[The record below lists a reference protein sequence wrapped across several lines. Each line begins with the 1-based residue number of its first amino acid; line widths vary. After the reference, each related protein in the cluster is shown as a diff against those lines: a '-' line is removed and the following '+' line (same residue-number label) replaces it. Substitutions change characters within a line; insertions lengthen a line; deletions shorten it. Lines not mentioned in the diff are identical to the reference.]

1 MISVCVDLIARGQLG
16 ARRERKYMK
25 TKLHLGRSAA
35 IVACAASLAGTAAV
49 VAPTAASARATSTCA
64 NKSLLLNLEEGRKL
78 HIPVKAITVEGGVSC
93 AEAYKV
99 IAGGL
104 EGKLPNGWKS
114 AIAHFEAPEGLVP
127 QVLKKGNKKIKYAV
141 QGG

>member
-1 MISVCVDLIARGQLG
+1 
-16 ARRERKYMK
+16 MK
-25 TKLHLGRSAA
+25 TKLHLGRGAA
-35 IVACAASLAGTAAV
+35 ILACAASLAGSAAA
-49 VAPTAASARATSTCA
+49 VAPTAASARAGSTCA
-64 NKSLLLNLEEGRKL
+64 NKSLVLKTEEGRTF

-104 EGKLPNGWKS
+104 TGKPVSGWKT
-114 AIAHFEAPEGLVP
+114 AIGHFEAPEGLVP
-127 QVLKKGNKKIKYAV
+127 EIAKKGSKKIKFAV

>member
-1 MISVCVDLIARGQLG
+1 
-16 ARRERKYMK
+16 MK

-35 IVACAASLAGTAAV
+35 VLACAASLAGTAAV
-49 VAPTAASARATSTCA
+49 VAPTAASAAGATKCA
-64 NKSLLLNLEEGRKL
+64 NKSISIKPEEGPNI

-104 EGKLPNGWKS
+104 TGKAVNGWKTS
-114 AIAHFEAPEGLVP
+114 IGKFMAPEGLVP
-127 QVLKKGNKKIKYAV
+127 EIATKGSKKIKFAV

>member
-1 MISVCVDLIARGQLG
+1 MNA
-16 ARRERKYMK
+16 
-25 TKLHLGRSAA
+25 KLHLARGAA
-35 IVACAASLAGTAAV
+35 VLAAVASLAGTAAA
-49 VAPTAASARATSTCA
+49 VAPTAASAAGATCA
-64 NKSLLLNLEEGRKL
+64 NKSLAIKTEGGQTL

-104 EGKLPNGWKS
+104 EGKPLNGWKT
-114 AIAHFEAPEGLVP
+114 AIGKFEAPEGLVP
-127 QVLKKGNKKIKYAV
+127 EVSKKGSKKIKFAV

>member
-1 MISVCVDLIARGQLG
+1 
-16 ARRERKYMK
+16 MK

-35 IVACAASLAGTAAV
+35 IVACVASLAGTAAV
-49 VAPTAASARATSTCA
+49 VAPTAASARAGSSCP
-64 NKSLLLNLEEGRKL
+64 NKSLPLKTEEGRTF

-104 EGKLPNGWKS
+104 EGKPVNGWKT
-114 AIAHFEAPEGLVP
+114 AIGKFEAPEGLVP
-127 QVLKKGNKKIKYAV
+127 EIAKKGSKKIKFAV